1 MCPSAPPLTRAPR
14 FPMTLLLDLVL
25 VVAGLLL
32 WQRSCSEGDDVWVL
46 FLRSLAAID
55 LAVIALGNGVLW
67 LEIPLLVLALTLPSV
82 KRIEG
87 EESR

>member
-1 MCPSAPPLTRAPR
+1 
-14 FPMTLLLDLVL
+14 MTLLLDLVL
-25 VVAGLLL
+25 VVAGVLL

-67 LEIPLLVLALTLPSV
+67 LEIPLLILALSLPSM
-82 KRIEG
+82 KQIER
-87 EESR
+87 EEGR

>member
-1 MCPSAPPLTRAPR
+1 
-14 FPMTLLLDLVL
+14 MTLLLDLVL

-67 LEIPLLVLALTLPSV
+67 LEIPLLILAFTLPSV

-87 EESR
+87 EEKRS